1 MTYRKVGGLHHWR
14 VGRLGGSFYI
24 AKRAPT
30 TWESAADYIDRR
42 IRERE
47 VLGHSLTICG
57 AIWFYV
63 LTTI

>member
-30 TWESAADYIDRR
+30 TWDSVNDRF
-42 IRERE
+42 INVGL
-47 VLGHSLTICG
+47 VLVGLVTFL
-57 AIWFYV
+57 AI
-63 LTTI
+63 I